1 MRTKYQSIKTDSQMK
16 EMLKLANKA
25 IEIVI
30 ETVIYTVKKL
40 NGAMEDTRQN
50 QIKLLEMKTTMS
62 EMKVYQMGLT
72 AS

>member
-1 MRTKYQSIKTDSQMK
+1 MK

-72 AS
+72 ASQA